1 MSMKSATKKG
11 KRGRPKK
18 VTIQITKSTIEEPII
33 GEENIEIVVPEI
45 KRKRGR
51 PAKVAKGEE
60 VVKSKELMAAVEED
74 YVQPTIM
81 RKKRVFR
88 FDKKVFH
95 QFAKKY
101 NGDIVIMSYV
111 FDRLMRL
118 YNEKKLDIP
127 AINNKYY
134 TEWFQ
139 GNPLLEPIEEKELA
153 STNAMLRGIPVQY
166 KYSLLVDKEM
176 YDKFERDSKVYSQYV
191 SNELVKMLLDNK
203 VTIDTAKYKEWCI
216 L

>member
-1 MSMKSATKKG
+1 MKSATKKG

-51 PAKVAKGEE
+51 PAKSTKSEE
-60 VVKSKELMAAVEED
+60 VIKSNESPALIVED
-74 YVQPTIM
+74 YVQPTVM

-118 YNEKKLDIP
+118 YNEGKINIP
-127 AINNKYY
+127 IISNKYY

-153 STNAMLRGIPVQY
+153 FTNAMLRGVPVQY

-176 YDKFERDSKVYSQYV
+176 YDKFEKESKIYPQYV

-203 VTIDTAKYKEWCI
+203 VTIDTTKYKEWCI